1 MTSNRSLM
9 PTAFYDAVVI
19 YNTQPVTRPVAKKR
33 RREQRYIFYMPQP
46 PLLFENHTKYNM
58 ETILPKYYN
67 WTMSYRAD
75 SDISLP
81 RAQVVPG
88 PGPRGWLAPADPPPS
103 PDVVESLPP
112 VPPQSGV
119 SENPVRVAFFNEF
132 CHLEPTTRAFVAVLK
147 RFLRVDEMGRCKDLT
162 WPRAA
167 DPPRAL
173 ARDYDF
179 YLILADEGCR
189 DYEVEKLY
197 DYLPL
202 DIVSVVSGSGNYIA
216 VLPPHSFVN
225 AREFRSVSDLAV
237 YLLFL
242 AQHPKE
248 YAKFSWWKSHYKL
261 VRSPPANLCRLCEK
275 LQQPQPPKAYVSVW
289 KYWHG
294 QYMCRFDDGEV
305 FA

>member
-1 MTSNRSLM
+1 
-9 PTAFYDAVVI
+9 
-19 YNTQPVTRPVAKKR
+19 
-33 RREQRYIFYMPQP
+33 
-46 PLLFENHTKYNM
+46 M

-75 SDISLP
+75 SDISFP
-81 RAQVVPG
+81 GAQVVPG
-88 PGPRGWLAPADPPPS
+88 PGPRGWLAPAAPPPP
-103 PDVVESLPP
+103 PDVVASLPS

-119 SENPVRVAFFNEF
+119 SQNAVRVAFFNDF

-147 RFLRVDEMGRCKDLT
+147 LFLRVDEMGK
-162 WPRAA
+162 
-167 DPPRAL
+167 
-173 ARDYDF
+173 
-179 YLILADEGCR
+179 

-197 DYLPL
+197 DYLQL

-225 AREFRSVSDLAV
+225 ARDFRSVSDLAV

-242 AQHPKE
+242 AQHPQE
-248 YAKFSWWKSHYKL
+248 YAKFSWWKSHYRL